1 MGSLSAQDIFDI
13 STFFLGVWLACKVA
27 ADTRGRDLEFHRK
40 CITWILLPCLVFGL
54 MGMSSVPQLEDIY
67 ISNLNIID
75 ITTIIG
81 VYYFI
86 QIYDIFSTILVAV
99 FMIRGIKFYISYKK
113 GEHIKSEEKDDK
125 KNN

>member
-1 MGSLSAQDIFDI
+1 
-13 STFFLGVWLACKVA
+13 
-27 ADTRGRDLEFHRK
+27 
-40 CITWILLPCLVFGL
+40 

-99 FMIRGIKFYISYKK
+99 FMIRGIKFYIAYKK